1 LDTIDNVPGLQK
13 PPVTLIYPFTSVV
26 LCSSNPMDIANHKI
40 PPQNLE
46 AEQSVIGGILLE
58 NEALSKV
65 LEILIPDDFYRES
78 HRSIFHAM
86 IQLFEKNEP
95 IDLIT
100 LTNQL
105 KGTNRLEAVGG
116 SAYLSS
122 LVDSIPT
129 AANITYYAQIVKE
142 KAILRRLI
150 ATATEIVSRGYENEG
165 DVEELLDQAEKN
177 IFQITESQIKPSF
190 FKIKSILKES
200 FKTIEKLYESKEI
213 VTGVPSGF
221 TEIDKLTSGFQPSDL
236 IIVAGR
242 PSMGKTAFCLNIAQH
257 IAIEK
262 NVPVALFS
270 LEMSKEQLVLR
281 MLCSEARVDAHRVR
295 GGFLGETDWPK
306 LTRAAG
312 TLSEAPIFIDDTPAL
327 SVLEMRAKAR
337 RIMAEHTLGLVMVDY
352 LQLMRGR
359 GLSSRGRPQME
370 SREQEISDISRSLKA
385 LAKELNIP
393 VIALSQ
399 LNRRVEERQNKRP
412 QLADLRES
420 GAIEQDADL
429 IAFIYRD
436 EVYDRS
442 EDNQNKGIAEVIIG
456 KQRNGPVGEVKL
468 AFVDKYASFENL
480 AWNKE

>member
-1 LDTIDNVPGLQK
+1 
-13 PPVTLIYPFTSVV
+13 
-26 LCSSNPMDIANHKI
+26 MDIANHKI

-58 NEALSKV
+58 NEAMSKV
-65 LEILIPDDFYRES
+65 LEVLIPDDFYRES
-78 HRSIFHAM
+78 HRKILHSM

-105 KGTNRLEAVGG
+105 KGTNQLDTIGG

-129 AANITYYAQIVKE
+129 AANITYYARIVKE

-150 ATATEIVSRGYENEG
+150 ATATEIVSRGYEHEG
-165 DVEELLDQAEKN
+165 DVEDMLDQAEKN

-190 FKIKSILKES
+190 FRIKTILKES
-200 FKTIEKLYESKEI
+200 FKTIEKLYESQEI

-236 IIVAGR
+236 IIIAGR

-257 IAIEK
+257 IAIKK

-327 SVLEMRAKAR
+327 SVLEMRAKTR
-337 RIMAEHTLGLVMVDY
+337 RIMAEHTLGLVIVDY

-359 GLSSRGRPQME
+359 GFSGRGRPGME

-456 KQRNGPVGEVKL
+456 KQRNGPVGDVKL

-480 AWNKE
+480 AWKNE